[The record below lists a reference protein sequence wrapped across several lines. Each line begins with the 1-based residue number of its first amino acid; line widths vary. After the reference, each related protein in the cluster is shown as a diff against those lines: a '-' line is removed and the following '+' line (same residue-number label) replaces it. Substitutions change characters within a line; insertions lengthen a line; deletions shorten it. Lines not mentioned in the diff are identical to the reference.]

1 MKRIWLADGA
11 LLFVAFIWGATFV
24 IVQQAIQYLPPLS
37 FNGIRF
43 FLATLFLAGWLLLF
57 QRQQFKEL
65 TKNTWLH
72 GAAMGTCLF
81 AGYAFQTVGLMYTTS
96 SKAGFITGLSV
107 VLVPLFSFLLLKQRL
122 KANGI
127 VGVAIATV
135 GLYFL
140 TLGDKLTIDKGDF
153 LILLCA
159 ISFALHILVTGLFS
173 QHHPTLL
180 LTIVQLLTVTVLCSV
195 FSFFMEDW
203 RLVLQPSL
211 LFKQEILVALLITSL
226 LATALAFLLQTSV
239 QQYTTATRVALIF
252 AMEPVFAALAGFFWA
267 DERLTG
273 LAVTGC
279 LCIFIGMIIAEL
291 PPLKRKTSIEK
302 GAGVS

>member
-1 MKRIWLADGA
+1 MKKVWLADGA

-24 IVQQAIQYLPPLS
+24 IVQQAIQYLPPLT

-43 FLATLFLAGWLLLF
+43 LLATFFLAAWLLLF
-57 QRQQFKEL
+57 QRQQLKKL
-65 TKNTWLH
+65 TKKTWLH
-72 GAAMGTCLF
+72 GAAMGICLF

-96 SKAGFITGLSV
+96 SKAGFITGLNV
-107 VLVPLFSFLLLKQRL
+107 VLVPLLSFLLLKQKL
-122 KANGI
+122 KVNGI
-127 VGVAIATV
+127 MGVAIATI

-140 TLGDKLTIDKGDF
+140 TLGDKLSIDKGDF

-159 ISFALHILVTGLFS
+159 ISFALHILVTGLCS

-180 LTIVQLLTVTVLCSV
+180 LTIIQLLTVTVLCSA
-195 FSFFMEDW
+195 FSFFMENW
-203 RLVLQPSL
+203 QLALQPSL
-211 LFKQEILVALLITSL
+211 LFKQEILIALLITSL

-239 QQYTTATRVALIF
+239 QQYTTAARVALIF
-252 AMEPVFAALAGFFWA
+252 AMEPVFAALAAFFWV

-291 PPLKRKTSIEK
+291 PPLKKKTPVEK
-302 GAGVS
+302 GAGLS

>member
-43 FLATLFLAGWLLLF
+43 FLATLFLAAWLLLF
-57 QRQQFKEL
+57 QRHQLKEL
-65 TKNTWLH
+65 KKNTWVH

-107 VLVPLFSFLLLKQRL
+107 VLVPLFSFLLLKQKL
-122 KANGI
+122 KVNGI

-180 LTIVQLLTVTVLCSV
+180 LTIIQLLTVTVLCSI

-203 RLVLQPSL
+203 RLALQPSL

-252 AMEPVFAALAGFFWA
+252 AMEPVFAAIAGFFWA

-273 LAVTGC
+273 LAVIGC
-279 LCIFIGMIIAEL
+279 LGIFIGMIISEL

-302 GAGVS
+302 EAGVS

>member
-1 MKRIWLADGA
+1 MKKVWLAEGA
-11 LLFVAFIWGATFV
+11 LLCVAFIWGATFV
-24 IVQQAIQYLPPLS
+24 IVQQAIQYLPPIS

-43 FLATLFLAGWLLLF
+43 LIATLFLFSWLLLF
-57 QRQQFKEL
+57 QRQQLKQL
-65 TKNTWLH
+65 TKKTWLH
-72 GAAMGTCLF
+72 GAVMGTCLF

-107 VLVPLFSFLLLKQRL
+107 VLVPLFAFLLLKQKL

-127 VGVAIATV
+127 AGVVIATV

-140 TLGDKLTIDKGDF
+140 TLGDKWSIDKGDF
-153 LILLCA
+153 LVFLCA

-173 QHHPTLL
+173 QRHPTLL
-180 LTIVQLLTVTVLCSV
+180 LTIIQLGTVTILCV
-195 FSFFMEDW
+195 MFAFFMEDW
-203 RLVLQPSL
+203 QTVLQTSL
-211 LFKQEILVALLITSL
+211 LLKQEVTVALVITSL

-239 QQYTTATRVALIF
+239 QQYTTAARVALIF
-252 AMEPVFAALAGFFWA
+252 AMEPVFAAIAAFFWA
-267 DERLTG
+267 GERLTG

-291 PPLKRKTSIEK
+291 PSLKKKTAIEK
-302 GAGVS
+302 GAGLS